1 MLAVGRALMSKPRLI
16 MMDEPSLGLAPLVV
30 RDIFSIIETINKA
43 GITVLLNEQNANM
56 ALKACDRG
64 YVMETGSI
72 IMEGDGETLLAN
84 EQVKEAYLGKTK

>member
-1 MLAVGRALMSKPRLI
+1 M
-16 MMDEPSLGLAPLVV
+16 
-30 RDIFSIIETINKA
+30 RDIFSIIETINDA

-56 ALKACDRG
+56 ALKACDWG

-72 IMEGDGETLLAN
+72 IMDGDGETLLAN